1 MAKALFISSKEL
13 KTFTTINAGVSPQK
27 YLSAVYLAQET
38 HIHNLLGTDLYN
50 KLSDD
55 IESGSLSNVYKAL
68 LDDYIKPIL
77 LQYSLVEIVPR
88 LHYQITSKG
97 VIKHTTENG
106 DSATTEEVNEM
117 VERERSAA
125 QFYADRFIDY
135 MNNNTSTFPEYLS
148 NSSGDLYPDNT
159 SYYSGFVL

>member
-13 KTFTTINAGVSPQK
+13 KTFTTVNNGVSPDR

-38 HIHNLLGTDLYN
+38 HIHSLLGTDLYD
-50 KLSDD
+50 KLSTD
-55 IESGSLSNVYKAL
+55 IETGQLNTAYKAL

-77 LQYSLVEIVPR
+77 LQYSLVEILPR

-97 VIKHTTENG
+97 ILKHTSENG
-106 DSATTEEVNEM
+106 ESVTADELDDM
-117 VERERSAA
+117 VERERSVA

-135 MNNNTSTFPEYLS
+135 MGNNSTSFPEYLS
-148 NSSGDLYPDNT
+148 NSNGDIHPDHT

>member
-13 KTFTTINAGVSPQK
+13 KTFTTVKAGVSPDK

-38 HIHNLLGTDLYN
+38 HIHGLLGTDLYN
-50 KLSDD
+50 KLSND
-55 IESGSLSNVYKAL
+55 IETGTLNAVYKAL

-77 LQYSLVEIVPR
+77 LQYSLVEMVPR
-88 LHYQITSKG
+88 IHYQITAKG
-97 VIKHTTENG
+97 IIKHTTENG
-106 DSATTEEVNEM
+106 ESATAEEVNEM

-135 MNNNTSTFPEYLS
+135 INNHSTSFPEYLS